1 MASKALNKNT
11 KQESGMDGPET
22 ATPGEFASR
31 LAAARK
37 LVESLER
44 PGEDLD
50 QAMQAYTQAMEELNW
65 CRDYLAKA
73 RLKVEQLVSKN

>member
-1 MASKALNKNT
+1 MASKEMNKNT
-11 KQESGMDGPET
+11 KQGPGMDGPGT

-50 QAMQAYTQAMEELNW
+50 RAMQAYTQAMEELNW
-65 CRDYLAKA
+65 CRDYLSKA

>member
-1 MASKALNKNT
+1 MARKENNKVP
-11 KQESGMDGPET
+11 KQGAEGSING
-22 ATPGEFASR
+22 TPGEFASR

-65 CRDYLAKA
+65 CREYLTKA

>member
-1 MASKALNKNT
+1 
-11 KQESGMDGPET
+11 
-22 ATPGEFASR
+22 
-31 LAAARK
+31 

>member
-1 MASKALNKNT
+1 MASKEIDKT
-11 KQESGMDGPET
+11 TGQGPGTDGSGS
-22 ATPGEFASR
+22 ASPGEFASR
-31 LAAARK
+31 LAVARK

-50 QAMQAYTQAMEELNW
+50 QAMQAYSQAMEELNW

-73 RLKVEQLVSKN
+73 RLKVEQLVSNN

>member
-1 MASKALNKNT
+1 MASKEIDKT
-11 KQESGMDGPET
+11 TGQGPGMGGSES
-22 ATPGEFASR
+22 ASPGEFASR
-31 LAAARK
+31 LAVARK

-50 QAMQAYTQAMEELNW
+50 QAMQAYSQAMEELNW

-73 RLKVEQLVSKN
+73 RLKVEQLVSNN